1 MVAPVA
7 IGPATT
13 RMRGPDAAEGSAKSA
28 VVWMAADFTVSRGV
42 QTSTRAYQNES
53 IGFRESH

>member
-1 MVAPVA
+1 MAAPVA

-13 RMRGPDAAEGSAKSA
+13 RMRGPDAAGGSVKSA
-28 VVWMAADFTVSRGV
+28 VVRMVADFTVSRGV

-53 IGFRESH
+53 IGFRKSH